1 MVYTLTQRRRWL
13 QLDHS
18 TKSRTKR
25 NHQSTMMFVFLV
37 VVTITIFLSPVRTSA
52 TGTSSAETI
61 TLESDTTPLWNSHE
75 FIHRSRNADAQLNT
89 LPSSSLSSSSS
100 SSSVPSTPTTQTT
113 TTTAT
118 TKERSARQ
126 RRQLLDEMYYVR
138 RRTQQQQQRQ
148 LPGNEMMGD
157 IDLMSAEAGFMV
169 GFSFLIILLFL
180 CLCCC
185 CCRRRPYGGGGGGGG
200 SNCLWDLVA
209 IVCLWEMCCDN
220 DGIMGDGFM
229 RF

>member
-1 MVYTLTQRRRWL
+1 
-13 QLDHS
+13 
-18 TKSRTKR
+18 
-25 NHQSTMMFVFLV
+25 
-37 VVTITIFLSPVRTSA
+37 
-52 TGTSSAETI
+52 
-61 TLESDTTPLWNSHE
+61 
-75 FIHRSRNADAQLNT
+75 
-89 LPSSSLSSSSS
+89 
-100 SSSVPSTPTTQTT
+100 
-113 TTTAT
+113 
-118 TKERSARQ
+118 
-126 RRQLLDEMYYVR
+126 MYYVR